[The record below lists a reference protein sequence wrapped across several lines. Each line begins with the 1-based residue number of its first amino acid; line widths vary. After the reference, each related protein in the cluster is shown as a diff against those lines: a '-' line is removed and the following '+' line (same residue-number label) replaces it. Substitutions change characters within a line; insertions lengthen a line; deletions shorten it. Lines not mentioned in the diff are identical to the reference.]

1 MQDENVQNTNIEDN
15 ATPRG
20 LFNIPKKQLLNW
32 FLFLIIGLAATALFY
47 FFGND
52 SEIQITKGSRSI
64 FYWVYF
70 QWGHE
75 RYSGNWIILVVAAY
89 IIFSMRNEIAK
100 AKTSPSW
107 LGMLIFI
114 GSIFMHIVGY
124 RTQFPRISLIA
135 TIPAY
140 WGLIY
145 TIWGWEVAKKLLFP
159 AGYALLCFSASLL
172 QDFTMPLRLYS
183 SALADILLDGVGIET
198 IRDGTTIR
206 SSAGGG
212 FIFDVEDACSGLRSL
227 TAMMAL
233 TAPYAYYTLRGGIWR
248 KWTLFIFSI
257 PLAMVSN
264 ALRIFTLAAVA
275 EWIGTDLAMMLY
287 HDLSGYIVLIFSILL
302 LIATASILQP
312 RKEKDEDDE
321 DDEDDEEDDDNNSS
335 TTDNESTDSANTASE
350 ETTETNK
357 EDK

>member
-1 MQDENVQNTNIEDN
+1 MQDDTQQQTDLEPQSE
-15 ATPRG
+15 PKFMFG
-20 LFNIPKKQLLNW
+20 LSKAQLINW
-32 FLFLIIGLAATALFY
+32 ILFLVIGSAVTALFY
-47 FFGND
+47 LLGND
-52 SEIQITKGSRSI
+52 SEIIITKGSRSI

-75 RYSGNWIILVVAAY
+75 RYSGNWIILVVAAF
-89 IIFSMRNEIAK
+89 IIFKSRDDLAK
-100 AKTSPSW
+100 ITSAPSW
-107 LGMLIFI
+107 FGLLVFLGAIL
-114 GSIFMHIVGY
+114 MHIVGY
-124 RTQFPRISLIA
+124 RTQFPRISLIS

-140 WGLIY
+140 WGLIC
-145 TIWGWEVAKKLLFP
+145 TIWGWSVAKKLLFP

-183 SALADILLDGVGIET
+183 SAIADILLDGVGIET

-212 FIFDVEDACSGLRSL
+212 FLFDVEDACSGLRSL

-233 TAPYAYYTLRGGIWR
+233 TAPYAYYTLRGGLWR
-248 KWTLFIFSI
+248 KWTLFAFSI
-257 PLAMVSN
+257 PLAMLSN
-264 ALRIFTLAAVA
+264 ALRIFTLAAIA

-312 RKEKDEDDE
+312 RKEASEEDDE
-321 DDEDDEEDDDNNSS
+321 DDDEDEEDEITINDSS
-335 TTDNESTDSANTASE
+335 
-350 ETTETNK
+350 ETNEEDTSSAAK

>member
-1 MQDENVQNTNIEDN
+1 MQNKDEQQIDLENQTEHS
-15 ATPRG
+15 TMFG
-20 LFNIPKKQLLNW
+20 LQKKQLINW
-32 FLFLIIGLAATALFY
+32 ILFLLLGVTVTALFY
-47 FFGND
+47 LLGND

-89 IIFSMRNEIAK
+89 IIFNMRKELAK
-100 AKTSPSW
+100 LKSSPSW
-107 LGMLIFI
+107 FGMLVFI
-114 GSIFMHIVGY
+114 GAIMMHIVGY

-140 WGLIY
+140 WGLVC
-145 TIWGWEVAKKLLFP
+145 TIWGWDIAKKLLFP

-183 SALADILLDGVGIET
+183 SALADVLLDGVGIET

-233 TAPYAYYTLRGGIWR
+233 TAPYAYYTLRGGLWR
-248 KWTLFIFSI
+248 KWVLFIFSI

-264 ALRIFTLAAVA
+264 ALRIFTLAAIA

-302 LIATASILQP
+302 LIATTSILQP
-312 RKEKDEDDE
+312 RKKEEDEDNDEDDE
-321 DDEDDEEDDDNNSS
+321 DDSVPTDREPNKSS
-335 TTDNESTDSANTASE
+335 TSTSE
-350 ETTETNK
+350 EVSETNK
-357 EDK
+357 EVK

>member
-1 MQDENVQNTNIEDN
+1 MQDDTQQQTDLEPQNEQKYLF
-15 ATPRG
+15 G
-20 LFNIPKKQLLNW
+20 LSKAQLINW
-32 FLFLIIGLAATALFY
+32 ILFLVIGSAVTALFY
-47 FFGND
+47 LLGND
-52 SEIQITKGSRSI
+52 SEIIITKGSRSI

-75 RYSGNWIILVVAAY
+75 RYSGNWIILVVAAF
-89 IIFSMRNEIAK
+89 IIFKSRDDLAK
-100 AKTSPSW
+100 VTSAPSW
-107 LGMLIFI
+107 FGMLVFI
-114 GSIFMHIVGY
+114 GAIFMHIIGY
-124 RTQFPRISLIA
+124 RTQFPRISLIS

-140 WGLIY
+140 WGLIC
-145 TIWGWEVAKKLLFP
+145 TIWGWEVGKKLLFP
-159 AGYALLCFSASLL
+159 FGYALLCFSASLL

-183 SALADILLDGVGIET
+183 SALADVLLDGVGIET
-198 IRDGTTIR
+198 IRNGTTIR

-233 TAPYAYYTLRGGIWR
+233 TAPYAYYTLRGGVWR
-248 KWTLFIFSI
+248 KWTLFAFSI

-264 ALRIFTLAAVA
+264 ALRIFTLAAIA

-287 HDLSGYIVLIFSILL
+287 HDLSGYIVLVFSILL

-312 RKEKDEDDE
+312 RKTEEEENDDDE
-321 DDEDDEEDDDNNSS
+321 EEEEDDEEDEITINDSSETNEENSS
-335 TTDNESTDSANTASE
+335 S
-350 ETTETNK
+350 TNK

>member
-1 MQDENVQNTNIEDN
+1 MQTVTQQQTDLEPQDEPKSIF
-15 ATPRG
+15 G
-20 LFNIPKKQLLNW
+20 LSKAQLINW
-32 FLFLIIGLAATALFY
+32 ILFLVLGSAVTALFY
-47 FFGND
+47 ILGND
-52 SEIQITKGSRSI
+52 SEIIITKGSRSI

-75 RYSGNWIILVVAAY
+75 RYSGNWIILVVAAF
-89 IIFSMRNEIAK
+89 IIFK
-100 AKTSPSW
+100 LKDDLAKTISKPSCF
-107 LGMLIFI
+107 GMFVFI
-114 GSIFMHIVGY
+114 GAILMHIVGY

-135 TIPAY
+135 TVPAY
-140 WGLIY
+140 WGLIC
-145 TIWGWEVAKKLLFP
+145 TIWGWEVGKKLLFP
-159 AGYALLCFSASLL
+159 FGYALLCFSASLL

-183 SALADILLDGVGIET
+183 SAFADILLDGIGIET

-212 FIFDVEDACSGLRSL
+212 FLFDVEDACSGLRSL
-227 TAMMAL
+227 TAMMAI

-248 KWTLFIFSI
+248 KWALFVSSI

-264 ALRIFTLAAVA
+264 ALRIFTLAAIA

-287 HDLSGYIVLIFSILL
+287 HDLSGYIVLVFSILL

-312 RKEKDEDDE
+312 RKTEKEE
-321 DDEDDEEDDDNNSS
+321 EEEEEENNEEDDDDDDEITIADSS
-335 TTDNESTDSANTASE
+335 EANEESSSIAT
-350 ETTETNK
+350 K

>member
-1 MQDENVQNTNIEDN
+1 MQADENQTPEINTQEREPNNRFSLSKAQI
-15 ATPRG
+15 
-20 LFNIPKKQLLNW
+20 INW
-32 FLFLIIGLAATALFY
+32 VIFFFIGACITLLFY

-75 RYSGNWIILVVAAY
+75 RYAGNWIILVVAAY
-89 IIFSMRNEIAK
+89 IIFSKRTELSESK
-100 AKTSPSW
+100 ASPSI
-107 LGMLIFI
+107 LGLLVFLGAIL
-114 GSIFMHIVGY
+114 MHITGY

-140 WGLIY
+140 WGLIC
-145 TIWGWEVAKKLLFP
+145 TIWGWDMAKKLLFP

-183 SALADILLDGVGIET
+183 SALADVLLDGIGIET
-198 IRDGTTIR
+198 IREGTTIR

-233 TAPYAYYTLRGGIWR
+233 TAPYAYYTLRGGMWR
-248 KWTLFIFSI
+248 KWVLFAFSI
-257 PLAMVSN
+257 PLAMASN
-264 ALRIFTLAAVA
+264 ALRIFTLAAIA

-302 LIATASILQP
+302 LIATASLLQP
-312 RKEKDEDDE
+312 RKTVAELAAEEDDE
-321 DDEDDEEDDDNNSS
+321 DNDNVEASEN
-335 TTDNESTDSANTASE
+335 TEPSANS
-350 ETTETNK
+350 K
-357 EDK
+357 EV

>member
-1 MQDENVQNTNIEDN
+1 MQNKTQQTVDFNPKS
-15 ATPRG
+15 TP
-20 LFNIPKKQLLNW
+20 K
-32 FLFLIIGLAATALFY
+32 FLFGLSKTQLINWVLFLVIGAAVTLLFY
-47 FFGND
+47 LLGND
-52 SEIQITKGSRSI
+52 SEINITKDSRSI

-75 RYSGNWIILVVAAY
+75 RHSGNWIILVVAAY
-89 IIFSMRNEIAK
+89 IIFSLRHEL
-100 AKTSPSW
+100 AKTEASPSW
-107 LGMLIFI
+107 LGMLVFSGAIV
-114 GSIFMHIVGY
+114 MHILGY

-135 TIPAY
+135 TVPAY
-140 WGLIY
+140 WGLIC
-145 TIWGWEVAKKLLFP
+145 TIWGWQVAKKLLFP

-212 FIFDVEDACSGLRSL
+212 FLFDVEDACSGLRSL

-233 TAPYAYYTLRGGIWR
+233 TAPYAYYTLRGGVWR
-248 KWTLFIFSI
+248 KWVLFCFSI
-257 PLAMVSN
+257 PLAMLSN
-264 ALRIFTLAAVA
+264 SLRIFTLAAIA

-302 LIATASILQP
+302 LIATASLLQP
-312 RKEKDEDDE
+312 RKTAAELAAEEDDE
-321 DDEDDEEDDDNNSS
+321 DEEDDDDDNVEDSEN
-335 TTDNESTDSANTASE
+335 TDPSGNT
-350 ETTETNK
+350 K
-357 EDK
+357 EV